1 MTLAR
6 RDHDHSGQDSLPTP
20 GPGGDVRPPRVEQ
33 ALDVLRWLHLQVL
46 VPLVPP
52 GRPGAIRALGH
63 TLTPLYRRSFGLR
76 HAPILRDEF
85 RRCFG
90 DDIDPARLERMV
102 QGTWEM
108 QVRINLEEA
117 VLPRLSADQL
127 DRYCRVV
134 GRQHL
139 DDALTGGRGA
149 VMAFLHFGQHW
160 FLPVWCGHN
169 GYTWNQ
175 VAAAGRPPEDK
186 WQPTWFGAQ
195 VFDARDAW
203 FDALPVQFLPLDT
216 PHRVLVRALNRN
228 ELVGIAVDGRIGS
241 RFAQIRF
248 LDRDALFAPGAIKL
262 ARIAGAPIVPCAT
275 VVGDDGVQQV
285 TFLEPMEVPRRGDV
299 TAGVQDLVSRLEP
312 FVLAHPDH
320 YGSWL
325 HHIRRHLGWDDHPMF
340 LDLQQEEGGV

>member
-1 MTLAR
+1 M
-6 RDHDHSGQDSLPTP
+6 
-20 GPGGDVRPPRVEQ
+20 
-33 ALDVLRWLHLQVL
+33 
-46 VPLVPP
+46 
-52 GRPGAIRALGH
+52 
-63 TLTPLYRRSFGLR
+63 
-76 HAPILRDEF
+76 
-85 RRCFG
+85 
-90 DDIDPARLERMV
+90 DPERLEEMV
-102 QGTWEM
+102 QGTWAM

-117 VLPRLSADQL
+117 VLPRLTRDQL

-134 GRQHL
+134 GREHL
-139 DDALTGGRGA
+139 DAALAKGKGA

-186 WQPTWFGAQ
+186 WQPTWFGAR

-203 FDALPVQFLPLDT
+203 FDDLPVQFLPLDT

-228 ELVGIAVDGRIGS
+228 ELVGIAVDGRIGT
-241 RFAQIRF
+241 RFAQVRF

-275 VVGDDGVQQV
+275 VVGQDGVQQV

-299 TAGVQDLVSRLEP
+299 ADRVQELVSRLEP

-340 LDLQQEEGGV
+340 LDLRADPRP